1 MLRAVVVGAIAA
13 GGLCHAVDN
22 WPRVRSEECPG
33 VRSEEWLSKNK
44 EWPRVRSE
52 EWLSKYRGEKK
63 EWWLR
68 GPLQAQA
75 KALAQQQVAKR
86 GEHGFEYS
94 FLLN

>member
-22 WPRVRSEECPG
+22 WPRVRSEE
-33 VRSEEWLSKNK
+33 
-44 EWPRVRSE
+44 WPRVRSE
-52 EWLSKYRGEKK
+52 EWPRVRSEKWLSKNRSEKK

-86 GEHGFEYS
+86 GEHGFENS

>member
-52 EWLSKYRGEKK
+52 EWLSKYRGE
-63 EWWLR
+63 ETEGWLR

-86 GEHGFEYS
+86 GEHGFENY
-94 FLLN
+94 FLLD